1 MQVLNSI
8 WAFFFSP
15 KPPVEPP
22 PLQHP
27 RKYARTTDPPV
38 DTQQQTLHLPDI
50 RLGLQYPQQ
59 LVPMTILG
67 QFRTCRPVQTLC
79 KIFWSWSLVPDP
91 PRVTNDEFRRGGTPI
106 TRSRSHYS
114 GQILVAL
121 NTEAVWVK
129 IYNAKR

>member
-1 MQVLNSI
+1 MPVLNSI

-50 RLGLQYPQQ
+50 RLGMQYPQLAQ
-59 LVPMTILG
+59 VTCQVSTSNLQVTFKEGTSTKPQG
-67 QFRTCRPVQTLC
+67 QFLDSSVPVDLYKYC
-79 KIFWSWSLVPDP
+79 VKYLDEYLSL
-91 PRVTNDEFRRGGTPI
+91 
-106 TRSRSHYS
+106 
-114 GQILVAL
+114 L

-129 IYNAKR
+129 IYNAK